1 MAHLELHK
9 ADGGYRVHRADGTVE
24 PDIYVSYHCAAS
36 RVRWLNLTTPVAAPA
51 APARKRRGL
60 LLRRTR

>member
-1 MAHLELHK
+1 MAYLQFHQSE
-9 ADGGYRVHRADGTVE
+9 GGYRVHRGDGTVE
-24 PDIYVSYHCAAS
+24 PDLYVSYHCAAS

-51 APARKRRGL
+51 APQRKRRGL